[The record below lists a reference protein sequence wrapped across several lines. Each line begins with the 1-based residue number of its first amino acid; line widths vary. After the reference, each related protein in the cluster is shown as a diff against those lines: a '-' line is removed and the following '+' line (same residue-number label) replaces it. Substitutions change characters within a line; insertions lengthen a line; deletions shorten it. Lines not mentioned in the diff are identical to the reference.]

1 MHIEL
6 LTRIP
11 VIRLVNMQNKM
22 ETAGKLVYIT
32 VTKGKCFAL
41 DRTPWCKN
49 NNSLHMSNAQR
60 CFKLRHAKVQQK
72 GSVLCLIEPRGVKTP
87 IHYI

>member
-1 MHIEL
+1 M
-6 LTRIP
+6 
-11 VIRLVNMQNKM
+11 V
-22 ETAGKLVYIT
+22 
-32 VTKGKCFAL
+32 

-49 NNSLHMSNAQR
+49 TISLHMSNAKR

-72 GSVLCLIEPRGVKTP
+72 GSVLCLIEPLGVKNTNSLHMSNAKRCFKLRLAKVEQNGSVLCLIEPRGVKTP

>member
-1 MHIEL
+1 M
-6 LTRIP
+6 
-11 VIRLVNMQNKM
+11 
-22 ETAGKLVYIT
+22 
-32 VTKGKCFAL
+32 L

-49 NNSLHMSNAQR
+49 TNSLHMSNAKRCLKLRHAKVQQKGSVLCLIEPRGVKNTNSLPMSNAQR

-87 IHYI
+87 IHYL

>member
-1 MHIEL
+1 MPRDVSNYVML
-6 LTRIP
+6 RF
-11 VIRLVNMQNKM
+11 NKR
-22 ETAGKLVYIT
+22 
-32 VTKGKCFAL
+32 KCFVL

-49 NNSLHMSNAQR
+49 TNSLHMSNAKR
-60 CFKLRHAKVQQK
+60 CFKLRHAKVKQK

>member
-1 MHIEL
+1 M
-6 LTRIP
+6 
-11 VIRLVNMQNKM
+11 
-22 ETAGKLVYIT
+22 
-32 VTKGKCFAL
+32 L

-49 NNSLHMSNAQR
+49 TNSLHMSNAKR

-72 GSVLCLIEPRGVKTP
+72 GSVLCLIEPLGVKTPIHYRCFKLRHAKVQKKGSVLCLIETRGVKTP